1 MKKRLH
7 GILSLLLIFAVQVS
21 FAQLEETITGK
32 VVDEDGLPLPGVNV
46 IEKGTSNGVQT
57 NFDGLYTIQV
67 EEGETLVFSYVGFAT
82 QEIAVG
88 ASNTINVT
96 MSVDAAALDEVVVV
110 GFGEQTRKSLTTS
123 VAKVDADE
131 IRSIATPTIS
141 GALQGAANGM
151 QVSQNSGAPGT
162 AFSVRVR
169 GASSINGSNEPLYVI
184 DGVPILSGSVG
195 SNGTFGGQDND
206 VLANIN
212 FSDIE
217 SIQVLKDASSA
228 AIYGARGA
236 NGVVLITTKR
246 GKAGQLNVEV
256 NSYTGFQR
264 EINRNELFT
273 AGQYYEFNDRA
284 FESAFDAPGLFTTGA
299 INIGQGNVLER
310 EGFDSLEELY
320 AADFGDNYIDAIYRD
335 SPAVIRQTD
344 VTISGGTEK
353 ARFYSNYTDFKQDGV
368 ILGQSFDRR
377 SLTFNANFQASEKLD
392 LEAAI
397 SLTQS
402 NNSRINSDNNI
413 YGALTTAILERPGE
427 DLFNEDGTYNTSAFI
442 FSNPL
447 QNAVVDNSD
456 ARTLRVF
463 SNLGLRYKFTDNLNV
478 YSKAS
483 LERLDFRELI
493 FSPATTR
500 RGAGNNGQSFKGVNL
515 INRWNVTNT
524 LNYSNNL
531 GSSWDL
537 SALVGFSF
545 EGTNDEEISV
555 FTTQIPAGFVLP
567 SNGAVPNEAENFITE
582 NKIFSYFSRL
592 GLSYLDKI
600 FLEGTVRADA
610 SSVFGEGNQIG
621 YFPAVSAA
629 YILTDEDW
637 FRNDV
642 ATNFKLRAS
651 WGQTGNQ
658 SGIGNFGSR
667 GLAFVRPYVGNPG
680 VGVGQ
685 LAAPD
690 LSWETTT
697 QLDLGVDITLFNR
710 VDITYDYYIKESDE
724 LLLSRPLRNSSGFT
738 SVAANVGS
746 MENRG
751 HEISL
756 NARIFQGKGFSWTS
770 QFQAAYNENEV
781 TGLERDTAGEFVP
794 IDTGFASRIAVGQPL
809 GAFYGLQ
816 ADGIYREGDEIPEA
830 LANRGI
836 GAGDVRYVDING
848 DGNINANDR
857 TFIGN
862 PLPKWTGNFRNSF
875 RFLNFDLSA
884 NLQFEYDKDIF
895 NNSLAFAGTTGS
907 FLFNKYAS
915 QLDYY
920 TPENTD
926 ATLPAPRFGSRQ
938 SYNNQ
943 DSSRLIEDASYIRLK
958 EVVLGYTVNPKL
970 FGQEDISLR
979 IFVGGDNLWTETD
992 YSGLDPEVNT
1002 FGNTNVARGTDFFT
1016 QGLNKVYKLGFNLKF

>member
-1 MKKRLH
+1 M
-7 GILSLLLIFAVQVS
+7 
-21 FAQLEETITGK
+21 
-32 VVDEDGLPLPGVNV
+32 
-46 IEKGTSNGVQT
+46 
-57 NFDGLYTIQV
+57 
-67 EEGETLVFSYVGFAT
+67 
-82 QEIAVG
+82 
-88 ASNTINVT
+88 NVT
-96 MSVDAAALDEVVVV
+96 LKVDAAALDEVVVV

-123 VAKVDADE
+123 VAKVDAEE
-131 IRSIATPTIS
+131 IKSIATPTIS

-169 GASSINGSNEPLYVI
+169 GASSINGSNEPLYVV
-184 DGVPILSGSVG
+184 DGVPILSGSIG
-195 SNGTFGGQDND
+195 SNGSFGGQDND

-256 NSYTGFQR
+256 NSYAGFQR
-264 EINRNELFT
+264 EINRFDLFT
-273 AGQYYEFNDRA
+273 AGEYYEFNDRA
-284 FESAFDAPGLFTTGA
+284 FESAFGAPGLFSTGA
-299 INIGQGNVLER
+299 VNIGQGNVLDR
-310 EGFDSLEELY
+310 EGAASLEELY
-320 AADFGDNYIDAIYRD
+320 AMDFGDSYLDAVYRD

-344 VTISGGTEK
+344 ITISGGSDK
-353 ARFYSNYTDFKQDGV
+353 ARFYSNYTDFNQEGV
-368 ILGQSFDRR
+368 ILGQGFDRR
-377 SLTFNANFQASEKLD
+377 SLSFNANFKASEKLD
-392 LEAAI
+392 LEAGI

-402 NNSRINSDNNI
+402 NNSRVNGDNNI
-413 YGALTTAILERPGE
+413 YGVLSTGVLERPGE

-447 QNAVVDNSD
+447 QNAVVDESD

-493 FSPATTR
+493 FNPATTR
-500 RGAGNNGQSFKGVNL
+500 RGAGNNGQSYKGVNM

-524 LNYSNNL
+524 INYKKDLTSA
-531 GSSWDL
+531 WDL
-537 SALVGFSF
+537 SALAGFSF

-582 NKIFSYFSRL
+582 NKLFSYFGRV
-592 GLSYLDKI
+592 GLSYLDKL
-600 FLEGTVRADA
+600 FLEGTFRADA
-610 SSVFGEGNQIG
+610 SSVFGSGNQVG

-642 ATNFKLRAS
+642 ATNFKVRAS
-651 WGQTGNQ
+651 WGQTGNS

-697 QLDLGVDITLFNR
+697 QLNLGADLTLFNR
-710 VDITYDYYIKESDE
+710 VDFTYDFYIKESDD

-746 MENRG
+746 MENKG
-751 HEISL
+751 HEIAI
-756 NARIFQGKGFSWTS
+756 NARIFEGDFNWTA
-770 QFQAAYNENEV
+770 QFQAAYNQNEV
-781 TGLERDTAGEFVP
+781 TALERDTAGEFVP

-830 LANRGI
+830 LAARGI
-836 GAGDVRYVDING
+836 GAGDVRYIDLNG
-848 DGNINANDR
+848 DGDINANDR

-862 PLPKWTGNFRNSF
+862 PLPKWTGNFRNTF
-875 RFLNFDLSA
+875 KFLNFDLSA
-884 NLQFEYDKDIF
+884 NLQFEQDRDIF
-895 NNSLAFAGTTGS
+895 NNTLAFAGSTGS
-907 FLFNKYAS
+907 FLFNKLAS
-915 QLDYY
+915 QRDYY
-920 TPENTD
+920 TAENTD
-926 ATLPAPRFGSRQ
+926 ATLPAPRFGARQ

-943 DSSRLIEDASYIRLK
+943 DSDRLIEDASYIRLK

-970 FGQEDISLR
+970 FGKEDISLR